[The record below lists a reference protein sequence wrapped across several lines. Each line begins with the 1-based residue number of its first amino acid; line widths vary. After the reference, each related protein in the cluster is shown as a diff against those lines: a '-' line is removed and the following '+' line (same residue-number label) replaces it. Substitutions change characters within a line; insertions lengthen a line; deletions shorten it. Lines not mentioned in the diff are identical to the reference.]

1 MDVKLGLIADY
12 ANVSQ
17 EGKLNVMGI
26 FSRIL
31 APSFPASHPLLH
43 LVLVFSAQAG
53 EKGLNKDVR
62 IRLLDGDGKSLM
74 ELNGQ
79 FPIPEAPGPTVELQQ
94 IFAIQMLQ
102 FQAPGDYAFHIL
114 VNGETKATLPLA
126 VEQTPP
132 LGLGS

>member
-1 MDVKLGLIADY
+1 MDVKLGMIADY

-17 EGKLNVMGI
+17 DGKLNVMGI

-31 APSFPASHPLLH
+31 APTFPASHPLLH
-43 LVLVFSAQAG
+43 LILVFSARAG
-53 EKGLNKDVR
+53 EKGLDKEVR

-74 ELNGQ
+74 ELNGH
-79 FPIPEAPGPTVELQQ
+79 FPVPDAPGPMVELQQ

-102 FQAPGDYAFHIL
+102 FPASGDYAFHIL

-132 LGLGS
+132 LGIGS